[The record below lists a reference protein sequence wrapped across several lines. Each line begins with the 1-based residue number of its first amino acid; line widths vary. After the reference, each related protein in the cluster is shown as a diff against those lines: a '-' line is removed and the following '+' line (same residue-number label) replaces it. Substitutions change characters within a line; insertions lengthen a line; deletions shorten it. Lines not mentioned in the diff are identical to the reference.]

1 MSINKTSQNSVQK
14 NSKAH
19 ITFIGGG
26 NMGRALISGLLTNGF
41 EPNQISVVE
50 ANAVTALKLHT
61 DFGVQGIAALEQ
73 ITFDFSKNNV
83 VVMAIKPQDF
93 NVVAKDLA
101 SKLKHTSAPGPLI
114 LSIAAGIRLK
124 DMSRWLDRARCVRA
138 MPNTPALI
146 GKGITGL
153 FADAAVDQ
161 FDRAL
166 AETICN
172 AVGQV
177 VWVSEEKLMDAVTAV
192 SGSGPAYV
200 FAFLE
205 AMQSAGE
212 KLGLDTDTARKL
224 AYATLDGATQLAHNS
239 DEHPGVLRERVTSR
253 GGTTAAALDVMR
265 QQGWHEILEKAIDA
279 ASQRGKEMGDELGQ
293 S

>member
-1 MSINKTSQNSVQK
+1 MSTQQMNQN
-14 NSKAH
+14 AH

-26 NMGRALISGLLTNGF
+26 NMGRALISGLLSNGF
-41 EPNQISVVE
+41 EANQISVVE
-50 ANAVTALKLHT
+50 ANASTGLQLHQ
-61 DFGVQGIAALEQ
+61 DCGVQIIGALDQIAFNF
-73 ITFDFSKNNV
+73 TKNNV

-93 NVVAKDLA
+93 NVVAKSLSA
-101 SKLKHTSAPGPLI
+101 KLKHATAPGPLI

-124 DMSRWLDRARCVRA
+124 DMSRWLDHERCVRA

-153 FADAAVDQ
+153 FADAAVNAS
-161 FDRAL
+161 DRAL

-172 AVGQV
+172 AVGQA
-177 VWVSEEKLMDAVTAV
+177 VWVNEEKLMDAVTAV

-205 AMQSAGE
+205 AMQSSGE
-212 KLGLDTDTARKL
+212 KLGLDAATARKL
-224 AYATLDGATQLAHNS
+224 AYATLEGATQLAHNS
-239 DEHPGVLRERVTSR
+239 DEHAGVLRERVTSK
-253 GGTTAAALDVMR
+253 GGTTAAALDTLK
-265 QQGWHEILEKAIDA
+265 QLDWHGALEKAIDA
-279 ASQRGKEMGDELGQ
+279 ASQRGKAMGDELGK

>member
-1 MSINKTSQNSVQK
+1 MSTNKIAQN
-14 NSKAH
+14 NSNAH
-19 ITFIGGG
+19 ITFVGGG
-26 NMGRALISGLLTNGF
+26 NMGRALISGLLASGF

-50 ANAVTALKLHT
+50 ANAVTAVKLHE
-61 DFGVQGIAALEQ
+61 DFGVQGIGALEN
-73 ITFDFSKNNV
+73 IAFDFTKNNV
-83 VVMAIKPQDF
+83 LVMAIKPQDF
-93 NVVAKDLA
+93 NVVAKGLA
-101 SKLKHTSAPGPLI
+101 SKLKHASAPGPLI

-124 DMSRWLDRARCVRA
+124 DMSRWLDHTRCVRA

-161 FDRAL
+161 SDRTL

-172 AVGQV
+172 AVGQT
-177 VWVSEEKLMDAVTAV
+177 VWVKEEKLMDAVTAV

-212 KLGLDTDTARKL
+212 KLGLDLQTARKL
-224 AYATLDGATQLAHNS
+224 AYATLEGATQLAHNS
-239 DEHPGVLRERVTSR
+239 DEHAGVLRERVTSK
-253 GGTTAAALDVMR
+253 GGTTAAALDVMK

-279 ASQRGKEMGDELGQ
+279 ASQRGKTMGDELGQ

>member
-1 MSINKTSQNSVQK
+1 MSTNQTSQN
-14 NSKAH
+14 NSNVH

-26 NMGRALISGLLTNGF
+26 NMGRALIGGLLASGF
-41 EPNQISVVE
+41 NPSQISVVE
-50 ANAVTALKLHT
+50 ANAATALKLHE
-61 DFGVQGIAALEQ
+61 DFGVKGISALEQ
-73 ITFDFSKNNV
+73 IAFDISKNNA

-93 NVVAKDLA
+93 NVVAKGLA
-101 SKLKHTSAPGPLI
+101 AKLKHSSAPGPLI

-124 DMSRWLDRARCVRA
+124 DMSRWLDHARCVRA

-153 FADAAVDQ
+153 FADKAVNES
-161 FDRAL
+161 DRNL
-166 AETICN
+166 AQTICN
-172 AVGQV
+172 AVGESI
-177 VWVSEEKLMDAVTAV
+177 WVSEEKLMDIVTAV

-212 KLGLDTDTARKL
+212 KLGLDTKSARKL
-224 AYATLDGATQLAHNS
+224 AYATLEGATQLAHNS
-239 DEHPGVLRERVTSR
+239 AEHASVLRERVTSK
-253 GGTTAAALDVMR
+253 GGTTAAALEVMKE
-265 QQGWHEILEKAIDA
+265 QGWQEILEKAIDA
-279 ASQRGKEMGDELGQ
+279 ASQRGKVMGDELGK

>member
-1 MSINKTSQNSVQK
+1 MSSSQNTQN
-14 NSKAH
+14 NSNVH

-26 NMGRALISGLLTNGF
+26 NMGRALISGLLVNGF
-41 EPNQISVVE
+41 KSNQISVVE
-50 ANAVTALKLHT
+50 ANAVTSLKLHE
-61 DFGVQGIAALEQ
+61 DYGVQGISALEQ
-73 ITFDFSKNNV
+73 IAFDFSKNNV

-93 NVVAKDLA
+93 NLVAKGLA
-101 SKLKHTSAPGPLI
+101 AKLKHASAPGPLV
-114 LSIAAGIRLK
+114 LSIAAGIRLI
-124 DMSRWLDRARCVRA
+124 DMNRWLDHARCVRA

-153 FADAAVDQ
+153 FADAAINTS
-161 FDRAL
+161 DRTL

-172 AVGQV
+172 AVGQSI
-177 VWVSEEKLMDAVTAV
+177 WVAEEKLMDAVTAV

-212 KLGLDTDTARKL
+212 KLGLDAASARKL
-224 AYATLDGATQLAHNS
+224 AYATFEGATHLAQNS
-239 DEHPGVLRERVTSR
+239 DEHAGVLRERVTSK
-253 GGTTAAALDVMR
+253 GGTTAAALEVMK
-265 QQGWHEILEKAIDA
+265 QQGWQEILEKAIEA
-279 ASQRGKEMGDELGQ
+279 ASQRGKAMGDELGK

>member
-1 MSINKTSQNSVQK
+1 MSTQQINQN
-14 NSKAH
+14 AH

-26 NMGRALISGLLTNGF
+26 NMGRALISGLLANGF
-41 EPNQISVVE
+41 EAKQLSVVE
-50 ANAVTALKLHT
+50 ANASTSLQLHQ
-61 DFGVQGIAALEQ
+61 DFGVQIIGALDQIA
-73 ITFDFSKNNV
+73 FDFSKNNV

-93 NVVAKDLA
+93 SVVAKSLSA
-101 SKLKHTSAPGPLI
+101 KLKHATAPGPLI

-124 DMSRWLDRARCVRA
+124 DMSRWLDHARCVRA

-153 FADAAVDQ
+153 FADAGVNGS
-161 FDRAL
+161 DRAL

-172 AVGQV
+172 AVGQA
-177 VWVSEEKLMDAVTAV
+177 VWVNEEKLMDAVTAV

-205 AMQSAGE
+205 AMQSSGE
-212 KLGLDTDTARKL
+212 KLGLDAATARKL
-224 AYATLDGATQLAHNS
+224 AYATLEGATQLAHNS
-239 DEHPGVLRERVTSR
+239 DEHAGVLRERVTSK
-253 GGTTAAALDVMR
+253 GGTTAAALDTLK
-265 QQGWHEILEKAIDA
+265 QLDWHGALEKAIDA
-279 ASQRGKEMGDELGQ
+279 ASQRGKAMGDELGK

>member
-1 MSINKTSQNSVQK
+1 MSTNQTDQNNSSV
-14 NSKAH
+14 H

-26 NMGRALISGLLTNGF
+26 NMGRALISGLLASGF
-41 EPNQISVVE
+41 NSNQISVVE
-50 ANAVTALKLHT
+50 ANATTALKLHE

-83 VVMAIKPQDF
+83 LVMAIKPQDF
-93 NVVAKDLA
+93 NVVSKGLA
-101 SKLKHTSAPGPLI
+101 AKLKHASAPGPLI

-124 DMSRWLDRARCVRA
+124 DMSRWLDHARCVRA

-153 FADAAVDQ
+153 FADASVNEA
-161 FDRAL
+161 DREL
-166 AETICN
+166 AQTICN
-172 AVGQV
+172 AVGQSI
-177 VWVSEEKLMDAVTAV
+177 WVSEEKLMDVVTAV

-212 KLGLDTDTARKL
+212 KLGLDAASARKL
-224 AYATLDGATQLAHNS
+224 AYATLEGATQLAQNS
-239 DEHPGVLRERVTSR
+239 AEHASVLRDRVTSK
-253 GGTTAAALDVMR
+253 GGTTAAALEVMKE
-265 QQGWHEILEKAIDA
+265 QGWNEILEKAIDA
-279 ASQRGKEMGDELGQ
+279 ASQRGKAMGDELGK

>member
-1 MSINKTSQNSVQK
+1 MSQHKNMQN
-14 NSKAH
+14 NSNAH

-26 NMGRALISGLLTNGF
+26 NMGRALISGLLANGF
-41 EPNQISVVE
+41 EPNQITVVE
-50 ANAVTALKLHT
+50 ANATTALKLHE
-61 DFGVQGIAALEQ
+61 DFGVQGIGTLEQ
-73 ITFDFSKNNV
+73 IAFDFSKNNV

-93 NVVAKDLA
+93 NVVAKGLA
-101 SKLKHTSAPGPLI
+101 SKLKPVSAPGPLI

-124 DMSRWLDRARCVRA
+124 DMSRWLDHARCVRA

-153 FADAAVDQ
+153 FADAAVNTS
-161 FDRAL
+161 DRAL

-172 AVGQV
+172 AVGQA

-212 KLGLDTDTARKL
+212 KLGLDAQTARKL
-224 AYATLDGATQLAHNS
+224 AYATLEGATQLAHNS
-239 DEHPGVLRERVTSR
+239 EEHAGILRERVTSK
-253 GGTTAAALDVMR
+253 GGTTAAALEVMK
-265 QQGWHEILEKAIDA
+265 QHSWHEILEKAIDA
-279 ASQRGKEMGDELGQ
+279 ASQRGKMMGDELGKN
-293 S
+293 

>member
-1 MSINKTSQNSVQK
+1 MNQQNTNQNHS
-14 NSKAH
+14 NAH

-26 NMGRALISGLLTNGF
+26 NMGRALISGLLANGF

-50 ANAVTALKLHT
+50 ANATTALKLYE
-61 DFGVQGIAALEQ
+61 DFGVQGIGALEQ
-73 ITFDFSKNNV
+73 IAFDFTKNNV

-93 NVVAKDLA
+93 NIVAKGLA
-101 SKLKHTSAPGPLI
+101 SKLKHASAPGPLI

-124 DMSRWLDRARCVRA
+124 DMSRWLDHTRCVRA

-153 FADAAVDQ
+153 FADAAVSTS
-161 FDRAL
+161 DRVL
-166 AETICN
+166 AQTICT
-172 AVGQV
+172 AVGQT
-177 VWVSEEKLMDAVTAV
+177 VWVSDEKLMDAVTAV

-212 KLGLDTDTARKL
+212 KLGLDAKTARQL
-224 AYATLDGATQLAHNS
+224 AYATLEGAIQLAHNS
-239 DEHPGVLRERVTSR
+239 DEHAGILRERVTSK
-253 GGTTAAALDVMR
+253 GGTTAAALEVMKHH
-265 QQGWHEILEKAIDA
+265 GWHEILEKAIDA
-279 ASQRGKEMGDELGQ
+279 ASQRGKTMGDELGQ
-293 S
+293 H

>member
-1 MSINKTSQNSVQK
+1 MSTNKIVQN
-14 NSKAH
+14 NSNVH

-26 NMGRALISGLLTNGF
+26 NMGRALISGLLASGF
-41 EPNQISVVE
+41 ESNQMSVVE
-50 ANAVTALKLHT
+50 ANAATALKLHE
-61 DFGVQGIAALEQ
+61 DFGVLGISALEN
-73 ITFDFSKNNV
+73 ISFDFSKNNV

-93 NVVAKDLA
+93 NVVAKGLA
-101 SKLKHTSAPGPLI
+101 TKLKHASAPGPLI

-124 DMSRWLDRARCVRA
+124 DMSRWLDHTRCVRA

-146 GKGITGL
+146 GKGLAGL
-153 FADAAVDQ
+153 FADAAVTQ
-161 FDRAL
+161 SDRAL

-172 AVGQV
+172 AVGQA
-177 VWVSEEKLMDAVTAV
+177 VWVKEENLMDAVTAV

-212 KLGLDTDTARKL
+212 KLGLDPETARKL
-224 AYATLDGATQLAHNS
+224 AYATLQGATQLAHNS
-239 DEHPGVLRERVTSR
+239 DEHAGVLRERVTSK
-253 GGTTAAALDVMR
+253 GGTTAAALDVLKT
-265 QQGWHEILEKAIDA
+265 QGWHEILEKAIDA
-279 ASQRGKEMGDELGQ
+279 ASQRGKAMGDELGK

>member
-1 MSINKTSQNSVQK
+1 MSTKQLNQNTR
-14 NSKAH
+14 

-26 NMGRALISGLLTNGF
+26 NMGRALISGLLANDF
-41 EPNQISVVE
+41 EANQLTVVE
-50 ANAVTALKLHT
+50 ANAETAISLHR
-61 DFGVQGIAALEQ
+61 DFGIQVIGALDQIA
-73 ITFDFSKNNV
+73 FDFTKNNA

-93 NVVAKDLA
+93 NVVAKGLSA
-101 SKLKHTSAPGPLI
+101 KLKHAAAPGPLI

-124 DMSRWLDRARCVRA
+124 DMSRWLDHARCVRA

-153 FADAAVDQ
+153 FADAAVNQD
-161 FDRAL
+161 DRVL
-166 AETICN
+166 AETICH
-172 AVGQV
+172 AVGQA
-177 VWVSEEKLMDAVTAV
+177 VWVAEEKLMDAVTAV

-212 KLGLDTDTARKL
+212 KLGLDATTARQL
-224 AYATLDGATQLAHNS
+224 AYATLEGATQLAHNS
-239 DEHPGVLRERVTSR
+239 DEHAGVLRERVTSK
-253 GGTTAAALDVMR
+253 GGTTAAALEVMK
-265 QQGWHEILEKAIDA
+265 QHGWHDILEKAIDA
-279 ASQRGKEMGDELGQ
+279 ASQRGKAMGDELGK

>member
-1 MSINKTSQNSVQK
+1 MSENRNKTNNSNV
-14 NSKAH
+14 H

-26 NMGRALISGLLTNGF
+26 NMGRALISGLLANGF
-41 EPNQISVVE
+41 SSNQISVVE
-50 ANAVTALKLHT
+50 SNAATALKLHE

-73 ITFDFSKNNV
+73 IAFDFSKNNV

-93 NVVAKDLA
+93 NVVAKGIA
-101 SKLKHTSAPGPLI
+101 TKLKHNSAYGPLI

-124 DMSRWLDRARCVRA
+124 DMSRWLDHTRCVRA

-153 FADAAVDQ
+153 FADSAVNES
-161 FDRAL
+161 DRNL
-166 AETICN
+166 AQTICN
-172 AVGQV
+172 AVGQSI
-177 VWVSEEKLMDAVTAV
+177 WVSEEKLMDAVTAV

-212 KLGLDTDTARKL
+212 KLGLDAISARKL
-224 AYATLDGATQLAHNS
+224 AYATLEGATQLAHNS
-239 DEHPGVLRERVTSR
+239 DEHAGVLRERVTSK
-253 GGTTAAALDVMR
+253 GGTTAAALDVMQ

-279 ASQRGKEMGDELGQ
+279 ASQRGKVMGDELGK

>member
-1 MSINKTSQNSVQK
+1 MSTNAIAQN
-14 NSKAH
+14 NSNAH

-26 NMGRALISGLLTNGF
+26 NMGRALISGLLANGF

-50 ANAVTALKLHT
+50 ANAATALKLHE
-61 DFGVQGIAALEQ
+61 DFGVQGIGALEH
-73 ITFDFSKNNV
+73 IAFDFSKNNV
-83 VVMAIKPQDF
+83 LVMAIKPQDF
-93 NVVAKDLA
+93 NVVAKGLA
-101 SKLKHTSAPGPLI
+101 SKLKHASAPGPLI

-124 DMSRWLDRARCVRA
+124 DMSRWLDHTRCVRA

-153 FADAAVDQ
+153 FADAAVTQ
-161 FDRAL
+161 SDRAL

-172 AVGQV
+172 AVGQA
-177 VWVSEEKLMDAVTAV
+177 VWVKEEKLMDVVTAI

-212 KLGLDTDTARKL
+212 KLGLDPETARKL
-224 AYATLDGATQLAHNS
+224 AYATLEGATQLAHNS
-239 DEHPGVLRERVTSR
+239 DEHAGVLRERVTSK
-253 GGTTAAALDVMR
+253 GGTTAAALDIMK
-265 QQGWHEILEKAIDA
+265 QHGWHEILEKAIDA
-279 ASQRGKEMGDELGQ
+279 ASQRGKSMGDELGQ

>member
-1 MSINKTSQNSVQK
+1 MSTKQLNQND
-14 NSKAH
+14 H

-26 NMGRALISGLLTNGF
+26 NMGRALISGLLANGF
-41 EPNQISVVE
+41 EANQLTAVE
-50 ANAVTALKLHT
+50 ANAETAISLHR
-61 DFGVQGIAALEQ
+61 DFGIQVIGALDQIA
-73 ITFDFSKNNV
+73 FDFTKNNA

-93 NVVAKDLA
+93 NVVAKGLSA
-101 SKLKHTSAPGPLI
+101 KLKHATAPGPLI

-124 DMSRWLDRARCVRA
+124 DMSRWLDHARCVRA

-153 FADAAVDQ
+153 FADAAVTQD
-161 FDRAL
+161 DCAL
-166 AETICN
+166 AETICH

-177 VWVSEEKLMDAVTAV
+177 VWVAEEKLMDAVTAV

-212 KLGLDTDTARKL
+212 KLGLDPATARQL
-224 AYATLDGATQLAHNS
+224 AYATLEGATQLAHNS
-239 DEHPGVLRERVTSR
+239 DEHAGVLRERVTSK
-253 GGTTAAALDVMR
+253 GGTTAAALEVMK
-265 QQGWHEILEKAIDA
+265 QHGWHDILEKAIDA
-279 ASQRGKEMGDELGQ
+279 ASQRGKAMGDELGK

>member
-1 MSINKTSQNSVQK
+1 MSTNQTSQN
-14 NSKAH
+14 NSHVH

-26 NMGRALISGLLTNGF
+26 NMGRALISGLLANGF
-41 EPNQISVVE
+41 NSNQISVVE
-50 ANAVTALKLHT
+50 ANAVTALKLYE
-61 DFGVQGIAALEQ
+61 DFGVQGIGALEQ

-83 VVMAIKPQDF
+83 LVMAIKPQDF
-93 NVVAKDLA
+93 NVAAKGLA
-101 SKLKHTSAPGPLI
+101 AKLKHASAPGPLI

-124 DMSRWLDRARCVRA
+124 DMSRWLDHARCVRA

-153 FADAAVDQ
+153 FADTAVNEA
-161 FDRAL
+161 DREL
-166 AETICN
+166 AQTICN
-172 AVGQV
+172 AVGQSI
-177 VWVSEEKLMDAVTAV
+177 WVSEERLMDAVTAV

-212 KLGLDTDTARKL
+212 KLGLDVMSARKL
-224 AYATLDGATQLAHNS
+224 AYATLEGATQLAHNS
-239 DEHPGVLRERVTSR
+239 DEHAGVLRERVTSK
-253 GGTTAAALDVMR
+253 GGTTAAALEVMK
-265 QQGWHEILEKAIDA
+265 QEGWNEILEKAIDA
-279 ASQRGKEMGDELGQ
+279 ASQRGKAMGDELGK

>member
-1 MSINKTSQNSVQK
+1 MSTKTNA
-14 NSKAH
+14 NAH

-26 NMGRALISGLLTNGF
+26 NMGRALISGLLANGF
-41 EPNQISVVE
+41 DANQISVVE
-50 ANAVTALKLHT
+50 ANTATAQNLQN
-61 DFGVQGIAALEQ
+61 DFKVHIISALAN
-73 ITFDFSKNNV
+73 IVFDFAKNNV

-93 NVVAKDLA
+93 NIAAKVLA
-101 SKLKHTSAPGPLI
+101 PKLKHATAPSPLV
-114 LSIAAGIRLK
+114 LSIAAGIRLG
-124 DMSRWLDRARCVRA
+124 DMSRWLEQMRCVRA

-153 FADAAVDQ
+153 FANADINAD
-161 FDRAL
+161 DRVL
-166 AETICN
+166 AETICK
-172 AVGQV
+172 AVGQS
-177 VWVSEEKLMDAVTAV
+177 VWVTDEKLMDAVTAV

-224 AYATLDGATQLAHNS
+224 AYATLEGATQLAQNS
-239 DEHPGVLRERVTSR
+239 SESASVLRERVTSK
-253 GGTTAAALDVMR
+253 GGTTAAALEVLNQD
-265 QQGWHEILEKAIDA
+265 GWHAILEKAIA
-279 ASQRGKEMGDELGQ
+279 AADQRGKVMGDELGK

>member
-1 MSINKTSQNSVQK
+1 MSSNKIAQNSTEK
-14 NSKAH
+14 SRNAH
-19 ITFIGGG
+19 VTFIGGG
-26 NMGRALISGLLTNGF
+26 NMGRALISGLLANGF
-41 EPNQISVVE
+41 ESNQISVVE
-50 ANAVTALKLHT
+50 ANAVTALKLHE
-61 DFGVQGIAALEQ
+61 DFGVQSICALEQ
-73 ITFDFSKNNV
+73 IAFDFSKNNV

-93 NVVAKDLA
+93 NVVAKGLA
-101 SKLKHTSAPGPLI
+101 SKLKHANSTGPLI

-124 DMSRWLDRARCVRA
+124 DMSRWLDHTRCVRA

-153 FADAAVDQ
+153 FADVEVNQ
-161 FDRAL
+161 SDRAL

-172 AVGQV
+172 AVGQA
-177 VWVSEEKLMDAVTAV
+177 VWVSEEKLMDVVTAV

-224 AYATLDGATQLAHNS
+224 AYATLEGATQLAHNS
-239 DEHPGVLRERVTSR
+239 DERASLLRERVTSK
-253 GGTTAAALDVMR
+253 GGTTAAALDVM
-265 QQGWHEILEKAIDA
+265 QQKGWHEILEKAIHA
-279 ASQRGKEMGDELGQ
+279 ACERGKALGDELGQ

>member
-1 MSINKTSQNSVQK
+1 MSTQQTNQN
-14 NSKAH
+14 AH

-26 NMGRALISGLLTNGF
+26 NMGRALISGLLANGF
-41 EPNQISVVE
+41 EAKQLSVVE
-50 ANAVTALKLHT
+50 ANASTGLQLHQ
-61 DFGVQGIAALEQ
+61 DFGVQIIGALDQIA
-73 ITFDFSKNNV
+73 FDFSKNNV

-93 NVVAKDLA
+93 NVVAKSLSA
-101 SKLKHTSAPGPLI
+101 KLKHATAPGPLI

-124 DMSRWLDRARCVRA
+124 DMSRWLDHARCVRA

-153 FADAAVDQ
+153 FADAGVSAS
-161 FDRAL
+161 DRAL

-172 AVGQV
+172 AVGQA
-177 VWVSEEKLMDAVTAV
+177 VWVNEEKLMDSVTAV

-205 AMQSAGE
+205 AMQSSGE
-212 KLGLDTDTARKL
+212 KLGLDAATARKL
-224 AYATLDGATQLAHNS
+224 AYATLEGATQLAHNS
-239 DEHPGVLRERVTSR
+239 DEHAGVLRERVTSK
-253 GGTTAAALDVMR
+253 GGTTAAALDTLK
-265 QQGWHEILEKAIDA
+265 QLDWHGALEKAIDA
-279 ASQRGKEMGDELGQ
+279 ASQRGKAMGDELGK